1 MKKLEN
7 RDHALKTY
15 YSIFENTKIN
25 EFYISEQEQNWSKD
39 FNKFR
44 KEQYCKARAF
54 SRNFLG
60 KIFNINPM
68 DVPLYAPPGLP
79 PLLKEGFGYLSISHC
94 KEFLIVAWSDIYVG
108 VDIER
113 LDRLISPEQ
122 FVKRFYPKQDEYFLS
137 NLNSKEFIYKTIQL
151 WVAREA
157 VIKWHKGNLF
167 RDFSKLL
174 IDKQFKNVFHTQN
187 KKLVKIHNYNF
198 NDWIYTIANNN
209 SLPPIK
215 ISI

>member
-1 MKKLEN
+1 MKKLDN
-7 RDHALKTY
+7 RYFVNKTY
-15 YSIFENTKIN
+15 YSIFEIKKIN
-25 EFYISEQEQNWSKD
+25 EFYISKEEQNWAKE

-44 KEQYCKARAF
+44 KEQYFKARGC

-68 DVPLYAPPGLP
+68 DVPLYAPPGRP

-94 KEFLIVAWSDIYVG
+94 REFIILAWSNIFVG
-108 VDIER
+108 VDIEKI
-113 LDRLISPEQ
+113 DRLNSPVK
-122 FVKRFYPKQDEYFLS
+122 FVKRFYPKQDEYFLGD
-137 NLNSKEFIYKTIQL
+137 LNSKDFIYKTIQL

-167 RDFSKLL
+167 RDFGKLL
-174 IDKQFKNVFHTQN
+174 IDKEFKNVFHIQN
-187 KKLVKIHNYNF
+187 KKSVKIHNYKF
-198 NDWIYTIANNN
+198 NDCIYTIANNN

-215 ISI
+215 ITI